1 MNDDLS
7 CSQSKLASVF
17 YDLDT
22 DWQYTK
28 RTKVTDIEDDIC
40 TDNTIING
48 LGTIVLEVKR
58 IEENGM
64 DLRSQNNRSGQRF
77 EPSITDNTFHESKL
91 KLLSNCVGLGEAV
104 FQPARP
110 FSQRNPVPKWDVI
123 EEDRGRLWLRFV
135 FHYRAGC
142 QYFLTKA
149 ISC

>member
-1 MNDDLS
+1 MCLS
-7 CSQSKLASVF
+7 TIRTGEHERRPFVFSK
-17 YDLDT
+17 
-22 DWQYTK
+22 
-28 RTKVTDIEDDIC
+28 TKVTDDEDLIC
-40 TDNTIING
+40 SDNTIING

-110 FSQRNPVPKWDVI
+110 FTQRNPMPKWDVI

-142 QYFLTKA
+142 ECSVIWLF
-149 ISC
+149 CC